1 MNKLDSPHKPLHAE
15 PSATASVGRGIFS
28 AFLMLVPLSLALA
41 GAWVGSSLTVYHEG
55 PLWLALVG
63 AVVVFGVLP
72 LLWELAADAHQEGG
86 RIRDAI
92 LRSSFLSAVFIGV
105 LVFTHPESTYK
116 ALATRGDW
124 FLAGSTTP
132 AAQSIRGFMFRLAD
146 GFEWLHDAVR
156 DKPFRDVD
164 DGGSVDPGAPSSWV
178 AAGDGVAEAQ
188 AGAQADAP
196 GDSGEAPEKLQE
208 KSLVLHGVPIPGT
221 DLRWPLPR
229 TPHPAAGAVPD
240 TALRSPSALG
250 KWLKAEIADPVERV
264 RALHDVVATR
274 IRYDFDRIRD
284 NSNNESN
291 QAAAVVLK
299 TGLGVCAGYANL
311 IKAAGSAAG
320 LEVVRLSGDSRNLGD
335 YGASS
340 GEDIRFNNG
349 GGHAWNAV
357 RIDGRW
363 FFIDATWDA
372 GHGTVAEGFTAD
384 YRTTYLFTPP
394 DVMILTH
401 RPDATRWQHLETPL
415 SRADWLRQPYLRP
428 RARELGLSL
437 EAPDRPF
444 VPWSHL
450 LEVKV
455 DNPLGVK
462 VKAHVER
469 DADGKVI
476 SQCDATREPG
486 LTRLACRG
494 LDARG
499 AIAIFAGPDDAKRL
513 DYVGGVLIDA
523 P

>member
-1 MNKLDSPHKPLHAE
+1 M
-15 PSATASVGRGIFS
+15 GRGIFF
-28 AFLMLVPLSLALA
+28 AILMLVPLTLALI

-55 PLWLALVG
+55 PVWLALVG
-63 AVVVFGVLP
+63 AIVVFGVLP

-92 LRSSFLSAVFIGV
+92 LRSSFLSTVLVAV

-156 DKPFRDVD
+156 DTPFRDVD
-164 DGGSVDPGAPSSWV
+164 DGGSVDPGAVNPWV
-178 AAGDGVAEAQ
+178 ASRGESVAPAVDE
-188 AGAQADAP
+188 GGKAP
-196 GDSGEAPEKLQE
+196 APPASSEKQKVE
-208 KSLVLHGVPIPGT
+208 VKGIPIPGT
-221 DLRWPLPR
+221 DLHWPLPR
-229 TPHPAAGAVPD
+229 TPHPAAAAVPEA
-240 TALRSPSALG
+240 ALRSPSALG
-250 KWLKAEIADPVERV
+250 KWLKAEIGDPMERT
-264 RALHDVVATR
+264 RALHDIVATR
-274 IRYDFDRIRD
+274 IRYDFDRIRN
-284 NSNNESN
+284 NSNNASN

-340 GEDIRFNNG
+340 GEDIRFNAG

-363 FFIDATWDA
+363 FFLDATWDA
-372 GHGTVAEGFTAD
+372 GHGTVAEGFTAE

-394 DVMILTH
+394 EVMILTH
-401 RPDATRWQHLETPL
+401 RPDATRWQQLEKPL
-415 SRADWLRQPYLRP
+415 SRADWLRQPYMRP
-428 RARELGLSL
+428 RGRELGLEL
-437 EAPDRPF
+437 LAPDRPF
-444 VPWSHL
+444 VPWSHV

-455 DNPLGVK
+455 DNPFGMRV
-462 VKAHVER
+462 AGHVER
-469 DADGKVI
+469 DADGKVE
-476 SQCDATREPG
+476 SRCDVAEAPG
-486 LTRLACRG
+486 VTRLTCRG

-499 AIAIFAGPDDAKRL
+499 TIAIFAGAERGKPL